1 MPICRTAGRT
11 KAVFSLARSD
21 SDNPYIGATATTS
34 DSLQAAKETALGRRV
49 VYWSGLFVFSALA
62 GLALVGV
69 EPIFVFAG
77 FLSILSAVLIL
88 YKPWWG
94 LLLYTAIFMIRP
106 GELWP
111 ILAPLRLE
119 MIVGC
124 LTLVGLAFQ
133 QYRREG
139 RLVFDRTWQSRFLL
153 LFIAAA
159 VLSTPMSYW
168 RSASVEGVMIL
179 FKILAFYIMV
189 VQLVDTRLRFRIFFW
204 TFLGLT
210 IYGVASA
217 LWADT
222 MFAQGIHRIQ
232 GVTSAAGSPNRIG
245 ANIAATFP
253 ILVLLLLYKP
263 LGPWRL
269 LLIAST
275 GLLLYVLPVT
285 GSRAGLLG
293 FMIAL
298 LWLWWT
304 SRRRIASAVVGMIAL
319 AILFATLPEEYQQ
332 RYATLTSSRIDASS
346 RGRIDTWVDG
356 LNMVVD
362 RPLLGVGINSFRAA
376 HDIRDGWA
384 LDAHNMYL
392 QILAEVGLIGALPFL
407 AFLFQLLVLNRRA
420 ARMLEKE
427 PAWRFERLI
436 LQGLFAG
443 LLAFLVTAMFGTQY
457 INRLWY
463 VYGALQLVIF
473 RLYLATRQDAA
484 AGA

>member
-1 MPICRTAGRT
+1 M
-11 KAVFSLARSD
+11 ARSEF
-21 SDNPYIGATATTS
+21 DNPYVDNRAPNDLLLATR
-34 DSLQAAKETALGRRV
+34 ETALGRRV
-49 VYWSGLFVFSALA
+49 VYWSSLFVFSAVA

-69 EPIFVFAG
+69 EPVIVFAG
-77 FLSILSAVLIL
+77 FLAILSAVLIL

-94 LLLYTAIFMIRP
+94 LLVYTAIFMLRP

-111 ILAPLRLE
+111 ILAQLRLE
-119 MIVGC
+119 MIVGS
-124 LTLVGLAFQ
+124 LALVGIAFQ

-139 RLVFDRTWQSRFLL
+139 RLVFDRSWQSRFLL

-168 RSASVEGVMIL
+168 RSASVEGVMTL

-189 VQLVDTRLRFRIFFW
+189 VHLVDTRLRFRIFFW

-210 IYGVASA
+210 VYGVASA

-232 GVTSAAGSPNRIG
+232 GATSAAGSPNAIG
-245 ANIAATFP
+245 ATIAATFP
-253 ILVLLLLYKP
+253 VLVLLLLYKP
-263 LGPWRL
+263 LGIWRL
-269 LLIAST
+269 LLIAAI
-275 GLLLYVLPVT
+275 GILLHVLPAT

-293 FMIAL
+293 FLVAL
-298 LWLWWT
+298 LRLWWT
-304 SRRRIASAVVGMIAL
+304 SRRRVASAVVGIVAL
-319 AILFATLPEEYQQ
+319 AILFATLPDEYQQ

-346 RGRIDTWVDG
+346 RGRIDTWADG
-356 LNMVVD
+356 FNMVVD
-362 RPLLGVGINSFRAA
+362 RPFLGVGINSFRAA

-407 AFLFQLLVLNRRA
+407 AFLFQLLVLNRRT
-420 ARMLEKE
+420 ARMLESE
-427 PAWRFERLI
+427 PTWRFERLI

-443 LLAFLVTAMFGTQY
+443 VLAILVTATFGTQY

-473 RLYLATRQDAA
+473 RLYATRQDAA
-484 AGA
+484 AGDR